1 MDKNSLRADYKKQ
14 REALTPEEVTNKS
27 LQIANQLLS
36 LPLWEKTYFHL
47 FLSST
52 KHKEVDTENIITL
65 LQGKDKEVIVPRMEH
80 NFDLFHILLTDATP
94 LKPNPFGISEP
105 IGGIAVLP
113 ATIEVV
119 FVPLLAYDFHGNR
132 IGYGKGFYDRFLA
145 KCTQD
150 TLFVGLSFFPPEKEV
165 PSEDTDIPLH
175 YCVTPEKVYSFL

>member
-1 MDKNSLRADYKKQ
+1 MDKNSLRAYYKKQ
-14 REALTPEEVTNKS
+14 RESLTVEERSNKS
-27 LQIANQLLS
+27 LAIANQLLS

-52 KHKEVDTENIITL
+52 KHKEVDTEYILTL
-65 LQGKDKEVIVPRMEH
+65 LQGKDKEVIVPRMEAEQR
-80 NFDLFHILLTDATP
+80 LSHILLTDATP
-94 LKPNPFGISEP
+94 IKPNPFGIPEP
-105 IGGIAVLP
+105 VGGIAIPPQQV
-113 ATIEVV
+113 EVV
-119 FVPLLAYDFHGNR
+119 FVPLLAVDLSGHR

-175 YCVTPEKVYSFL
+175 YCVTPEKVYAFI